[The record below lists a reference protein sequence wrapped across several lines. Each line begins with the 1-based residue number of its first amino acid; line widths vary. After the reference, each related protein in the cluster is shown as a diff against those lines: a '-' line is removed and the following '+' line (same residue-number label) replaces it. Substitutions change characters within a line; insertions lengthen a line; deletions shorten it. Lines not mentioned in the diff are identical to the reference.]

1 MRPIIKGKYF
11 EPLSKHELF
20 PLTDGARY
28 KIQEQTAH
36 IPASAQGG
44 QSHFSLR
51 TAQWRPSNAYT
62 GDFRPA
68 LPPLQSVHDLKIEPH
83 QARRPLATPRER
95 QYSGGMI
102 IPRLFPKDISL
113 IMG

>member
-1 MRPIIKGKYF
+1 MRTTIKGKYF

-20 PLTDGARY
+20 PLTGRACY
-28 KIQEQTAH
+28 KGQEQTAH
-36 IPASAQGG
+36 IPTSAQDGH
-44 QSHFSLR
+44 SHFGLR
-51 TAQWRPSNAYT
+51 TAQWKPSNAYT

-68 LPPLQSVHDLKIEPH
+68 LPPLQSLRDLKIEPH
-83 QARRPLATPRER
+83 QTRRTPRER

-102 IPRLFPKDISL
+102 ILRLFPEDISL